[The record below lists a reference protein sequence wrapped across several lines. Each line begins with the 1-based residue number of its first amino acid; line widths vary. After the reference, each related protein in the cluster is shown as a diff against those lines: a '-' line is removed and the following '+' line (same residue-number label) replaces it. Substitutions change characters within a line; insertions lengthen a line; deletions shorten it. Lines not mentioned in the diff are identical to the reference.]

1 MRCLV
6 FVKFLPGGSLPPGEF
21 FARINARWSR
31 LEDTRDVAGQGNP
44 PHLQSP
50 RSAICIADYDSIE
63 QLAIDL
69 AIMPGA
75 GISNVEV
82 VPISEEMEL
91 QCLPD
96 NVNQGVPAQMAANGV
111 EIPRIFDVS

>member
-6 FVKFLPGGSLPPGEF
+6 FVKFLPGGSLSPEEF
-21 FARINARWSR
+21 FARIKSEWNCV
-31 LEDTRDVAGQGNP
+31 EDGPGNRP
-44 PHLQSP
+44 GEDNRERKAHTQKA
-50 RSAICIADYDSIE
+50 RSAICIAEYDSIQ

-82 VPISEEMEL
+82 LPVSDKWSL
-91 QCLPD
+91 CLRD
-96 NVNQGVPAQMAANGV
+96 YQSG
-111 EIPRIFDVS
+111 SKWSK